1 VQSQIQYELEADRK
15 HGDQLGIRLMSF
27 PFSFSGTINVP
38 AQVAYRATVVS
49 NFVVRAL
56 ADAGAMDI
64 DLQNDQIRFRGVTGK
79 LTMGPLVNIERG
91 YLMLRANRAA
101 VDVEYDVAYER
112 WVLFAGAALAPLFGI
127 VAWSITGSFVLLGY
141 GLIVGALSLGGF
153 YWVRIRFRR
162 WLAKTFDQSLAR
174 ITALT

>member
-1 VQSQIQYELEADRK
+1 
-15 HGDQLGIRLMSF
+15 
-27 PFSFSGTINVP
+27 
-38 AQVAYRATVVS
+38 
-49 NFVVRAL
+49 
-56 ADAGAMDI
+56 
-64 DLQNDQIRFRGVTGK
+64 
-79 LTMGPLVNIERG
+79 
-91 YLMLRANRAA
+91 MLRANRAA